1 MMSDPP
7 DLRKYAVNMF
17 SSLGVLQI
25 YNFWARVARTL
36 LPFALF
42 QMASHQQWFDEATF
56 AMGPLLSPV
65 KPKF

>member
-17 SSLGVLQI
+17 SSLDVLQI
-25 YNFWARVARTL
+25 YNFWARVARAL

-56 AMGPLLSPV
+56 AMGPPLSPV
-65 KPKF
+65 KP

>member
-42 QMASHQQWFDEATF
+42 QMASHQQWFDESTL
-56 AMGPLLSPV
+56 AMGPLSSPV
-65 KPKF
+65 KP

>member
-1 MMSDPP
+1 MSDPP

-25 YNFWARVARTL
+25 YNFWMGVARTL

-42 QMASHQQWFDEATF
+42 QMASHQQWFDEVTF
-56 AMGPLLSPV
+56 ALGPRLNPV